1 MSDLT
6 NMIAAAIEAF
16 NTIDA
21 KYQMADINTQ
31 AKLSDT
37 RNQAA
42 TALVKLRDKQLEQD
56 TSINEADIAEMDQL
70 TAQIKNGAAL
80 QKDFADFLGILAK
93 YVAV

>member
-37 RNQAA
+37 RSQAA

-56 TSINEADIAEMDQL
+56 TSINEADIAEMNQL
-70 TAQIKNGAAL
+70 TAQIKDGAAL

>member
-70 TAQIKNGAAL
+70 TAQIKDGAAV